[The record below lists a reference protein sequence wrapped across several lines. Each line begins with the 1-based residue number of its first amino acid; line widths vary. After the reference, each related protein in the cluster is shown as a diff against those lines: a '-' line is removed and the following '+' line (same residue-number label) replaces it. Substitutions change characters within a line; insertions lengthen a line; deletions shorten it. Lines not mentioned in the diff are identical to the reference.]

1 MFVGGGARACNGA
14 CTVGSVALVVVG
26 LNFSAVGLVRV
37 VHRVVKRD
45 DLWVVGAVVV
55 VKVVKAHVKAV
66 NARVD
71 DGHGDALA
79 GVPGLLLSK
88 VDLVNDGHVAVL
100 NLENTVELKHHDA
113 RECSG
118 LQDHG
123 VRDSPGNGID
133 EREFPFVD
141 VPDLSLEH
149 GNVLLRGGVV
159 KVNDERQRVGFVQ
172 KQRVVVVFLHHVG
185 NLVAVLVHV
194 GGLPPRFAAA

>member
-1 MFVGGGARACNGA
+1 MP
-14 CTVGSVALVVVG
+14 LVVVR
-26 LNFSAVGLVRV
+26 LNFSTVGFVRV
-37 VHRVVKRD
+37 VHGVVECD
-45 DLWVVGAVVV
+45 DLWVDGAVIIVE
-55 VKVVKAHVKAV
+55 VVKAHVKAV
-66 NARVD
+66 DTRVD
-71 DGHGDALA
+71 DGHGDTLT
-79 GVPGLLLSK
+79 GVPGLLLGK
-88 VDLVNDGHVAVL
+88 VNLVDDGHVAVL
-100 NLENTVELKHHDA
+100 DLENTVELKHHDA
-113 RECSG
+113 RERSG

-185 NLVAVLVHV
+185 NLVVVLVHV